1 MCKLKSVEKKV
12 LANLHIYECLML
24 KQSILYKSFW
34 CHLEKAG
41 GSPFLGLGWFMVRTD
56 VEKAL

>member
-1 MCKLKSVEKKV
+1 
-12 LANLHIYECLML
+12 ML
-24 KQSILYKSFW
+24 EQSILYRSFW